1 MKDEEESGSRYDEM
15 LAEQKNLIDLGKS
28 VEVING
34 ALSNHAGSN
43 GLSVEETRRIMEELT
58 NYAVSKGKVWRRYR
72 MGKFALMLKKSRK
85 QEMH

>member
-1 MKDEEESGSRYDEM
+1 MNTIIKTEALGFSYGSEEESGSRYDEM

-43 GLSVEETRRIMEELT
+43 GLSVEETRRIM
-58 NYAVSKGKVWRRYR
+58 
-72 MGKFALMLKKSRK
+72 
-85 QEMH
+85 